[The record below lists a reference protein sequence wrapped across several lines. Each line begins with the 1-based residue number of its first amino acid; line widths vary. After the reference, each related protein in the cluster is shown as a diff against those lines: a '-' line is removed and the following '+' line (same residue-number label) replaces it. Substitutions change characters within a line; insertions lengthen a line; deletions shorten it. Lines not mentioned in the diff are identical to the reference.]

1 MNIIALKRTVTKL
14 SLVFLLLVTNF
25 VYAASLKE
33 DLDSLIAME
42 LPQASVG
49 VVIKDL
55 GRGQTLYEQNPNK
68 LLSPASGMKIF
79 TAAASLYRLGPQF
92 HYETSLLKDDRN
104 IYVRFSGDPSLT
116 KENLTQLIQS
126 LKKHLIQTIAGNVVI
141 DDSKFK
147 PPYYAAGINYDD
159 LGWYYVAPS
168 SAVIL
173 NENKESFEFVSPKTI
188 GHPVKIQS
196 KNPNPPV
203 KLINNLISVS
213 HAKERNH
220 CNFNIDIRP
229 NNTLKLYG
237 CLPQYK
243 QVRHLALAIPEP
255 SLYAKEVI
263 NEALKNSGI
272 ELQGKIIIGKTPG
285 HATLIASHQSPELVK
300 LVGHMLKE
308 SDNVYA
314 DSLTKLLG
322 YSLTR
327 EGTYKQGA
335 YAIKQIIAKHTTL
348 DTKKMDISDGQ
359 GTRYNLITPYQMVTL
374 LTDLYNDK
382 SIWPYLSEA
391 LPRMGE
397 SGSLQARMKET
408 DLEKKVL
415 AKTGTM
421 HDMSSLSGYVMT
433 QSGKPLAFSIMINNV
448 HLPIGK
454 AKQLEE
460 KMLLIL
466 SKHINGA

>member
-1 MNIIALKRTVTKL
+1 MNMSTIKRSVASFLFVLLALVPTVL
-14 SLVFLLLVTNF
+14 YSV
-25 VYAASLKE
+25 SLKE
-33 DLDSLIAME
+33 DLDSLISIE

-49 VVIKDL
+49 VVVKDIET
-55 GRGQTLYEQNPNK
+55 GRSIYEQNPNK
-68 LLSPASGMKIF
+68 LLSPASGMKLF
-79 TAAASLYRLGPQF
+79 TAAASLYRFGPEY
-92 HYETSLLKDDRN
+92 HYKTSLLKDDRN
-104 IYVRFSGDPSLT
+104 IYLRFTGDPSLS
-116 KENLTQLIQS
+116 KEDLIRLIQA
-126 LKKHLIQTIAGNVVI
+126 LKEHSIQSIKGNIVV
-141 DDSKFK
+141 DDSRFK

-173 NENKESFEFVSPKTI
+173 NENKETFDFISPKKIGEQVTI
-188 GHPVKIQS
+188 KT
-196 KNPNPPV
+196 KNSNPPV

-213 HAKERNH
+213 HAEERNH
-220 CNFNIDIRP
+220 CNFNIDIKP
-229 NNTLKLYG
+229 DNTLRLYG

-243 QVRHLALAIPEP
+243 EPRRLALAIPEP
-255 SLYAKEVI
+255 VLYAKAIIEQ
-263 NEALKNSGI
+263 ALNANGI
-272 ELQGKIIIGKTPG
+272 KLEGRIITGKTPDS
-285 HATLIASHQSPELVK
+285 ATLLANHQSPELIK

-335 YAIKQIIAKHTTL
+335 YAIKQIIAKHTSL

-359 GTRYNLITPYQMVTL
+359 GTRYNLITPAQMVVL

-391 LPRMGE
+391 LPRMGQ
-397 SGSLQARMKET
+397 SGSLQARMKAT
-408 DLEKKVL
+408 DLENKVL

-421 HDMSSLSGYVMT
+421 HDMSSLSGYLIT
-433 QSGKPLAFSIMINNV
+433 PSGKHLAFSIIINNV
-448 HLPIGK
+448 HLSIGK

-460 KMLLIL
+460 KMLLTL
-466 SKHINGA
+466 LKHIN